1 MNYIWFLIVG
11 VVGGVLGGM
20 GMGGGTLL
28 IPLLTIFLSISQ
40 IESQGFN
47 LLTFLPMSIVAII
60 IHIKNKMIQLKGVWI
75 VAVSGLVSS
84 VFASFWASRLEDYV
98 LGKCFGIF
106 LIILSFCETIK
117 LLKNKI

>member
-1 MNYIWFLIVG
+1 MWYLFIIFGFL
-11 VVGGVLGGM
+11 GGIIGGM

-28 IPLLTIFLSISQ
+28 IPLLTIFLSVSQ

-60 IHIKNKMIQLKGVWI
+60 IHLKNKMIQFKGVWI
-75 VAVSGLVSS
+75 VALVGLVCS
-84 VFASFWASRLEDYV
+84 VFASFFASKVSDEI

-106 LIILSFCETIK
+106 LIILSFCEVIK